1 MKKEKRFKNEKNEA
15 EVNSTASKIYILVLG
30 VCRT

>member
-1 MKKEKRFKNEKNEA
+1 MKEEKRFKQKKNEA
-15 EVNSTASKIYILVLG
+15 AVNSTASKMYILVLG